1 MNPKHISEV
10 REYIEETKKRK
21 DGSTVTE
28 RIPRRAVAP
37 YNFVELPEQVV
48 TVDPDSLP
56 SGDRYHLD
64 RKTGIIECTLTTESP
79 LYIRCGMTTADFTK
93 YSELPEKYSKPP
105 KDATE
110 QQKKQWEEE
119 KKQWETARKTVLAPF
134 FTYRS
139 DLLPVLPGS
148 SLRGMLRTL
157 VEIVSFSKIDRVSD
171 EHRLFFR
178 AVASNKNKESWGKEY
193 KEYVEPVEPEKVKA
207 GYLKKD
213 NQGWYIQPATT
224 EKDKTFAWVRE
235 TSLSLPDFQQ
245 FNDNNYYPQYIP
257 VSYERA
263 DIDQHDKAKPKRL
276 FAHNVGLVEIHPT
289 KKGVLVTSGNMKQK
303 KDESSPRRNHCVVF
317 AEDKNADRLQIDDTA
332 IAHYRNALTDFQK
345 TDPFDKDWGVLQEKE
360 NHPVF
365 YCPPEKGK
373 NIVGFFG
380 QSPNFRIPYSP
391 KGNGHATTVVDFI
404 PEDLRKLAS
413 IDLADAIFGW
423 VKQESEDEKL
433 PKGFDKQRAGRVF
446 LTDALYQSHQNGI
459 WYEDKPFTPQ
469 ILSGPKPSCFPHY
482 LVQPSADKSELKHY
496 ASEPVTET
504 VIRGHKLY
512 WHKGDHRY
520 FKVENPD
527 DKPKKVIV
535 SPKKVS
541 DTQTTLIKPIKKGVT
556 FKFDIHFENLSDVE
570 LGALLW
576 VLNVAKDDAYRLK
589 LGMGKPLGLGSVK
602 IEPTLYLSNRQK
614 RYQNLFD
621 SNDCWEK
628 GETESNKD
636 ISNYVIKFETYML
649 EQLSHTGDFKN
660 LCRIQMLLAMLSWPG
675 ITDVENN
682 TRYMEIKREK
692 NPIIG
697 DDPNEYKHRPVLP
710 NPLDVMGIK
719 IECDRPSPS
728 ITKKS
733 KEQLTQLF
741 SVDQVVDAKVVDIQV
756 QEGKKLKTII
766 TYEIEGS
773 DCQAKEESYKQNI
786 SLAVDDIVKVTIVK
800 VKEKSIR
807 KVTHIQ

>member
-576 VLNVAKDDAYRLK
+576 VLSLSSDKSQQLATGKADEKYCFS
-589 LGMGKPLGLGSVK
+589 LGMGKPLGMGAVK
-602 IEPTLYLSNRQK
+602 IDYNLHLSDRTARYSQLFNSNEWSQDEKEQDEVNQAEINCISEFEKYVLDRISENDYPTQHNR
-614 RYQNLFD
+614 
-621 SNDCWEK
+621 EH
-628 GETESNKD
+628 
-636 ISNYVIKFETYML
+636 L
-649 EQLSHTGDFKN
+649 EHLKQIP
-660 LCRIQMLLAMLSWPG
+660 RIEMLLATLRCDPPSES
-675 ITDVENN
+675 TY
-682 TRYMEIKREK
+682 YMELESFKDRK
-692 NPIIG
+692 
-697 DDPNEYKHRPVLP
+697 VLP
-710 NPLDVMGIK
+710 TPLDIRKIK
-719 IECDRPSPS
+719 DKRRFPTNSTPSPKTES
-728 ITKKS
+728 KSKPKPQKKS
-733 KEQLTQLF
+733 DNPTKETENKVNLALQRGLKP
-741 SVDQVVDAKVVDIQV
+741 AKP
-756 QEGKKLKTII
+756 KPKPKP
-766 TYEIEGS
+766 
-773 DCQAKEESYKQNI
+773 
-786 SLAVDDIVKVTIVK
+786 
-800 VKEKSIR
+800 
-807 KVTHIQ
+807 